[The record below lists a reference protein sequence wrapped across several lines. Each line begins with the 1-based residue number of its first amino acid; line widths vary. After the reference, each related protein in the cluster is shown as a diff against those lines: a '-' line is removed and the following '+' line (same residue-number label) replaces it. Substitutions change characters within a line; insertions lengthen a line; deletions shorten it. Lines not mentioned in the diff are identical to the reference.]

1 MPVSGVP
8 EDSPEV
14 FQRAVREIR
23 ALQLRPE
30 VLVEEVPAPRKLAP
44 WALALSADVVTRDD
58 EELASGRFV
67 LLHDPAGQDGWAGT
81 SRVVTLVRAELDPE
95 VATDPLLGRVGWA
108 WLEES
113 LAGRG
118 VTPDALS
125 GTVTRVVSESFGGM
139 AERPATVE
147 VEVRGSWTPAEDDV
161 ASSMQAWTD
170 LLCTAAGL
178 PPLPDG
184 VVSLPRRLT

>member
-23 ALQLRPE
+23 ALQLRAE
-30 VLVEEVPAPRKLAP
+30 VQLEEVPAPRKLAP
-44 WALALSADVVTRDD
+44 WALALSADVVSRDD

-67 LLHDPAGQDGWAGT
+67 LLHDPQGQDGWAGT
-81 SRVVTLVRAELDPE
+81 SRVVTLTRAELDHE

-118 VTPDALS
+118 VAPAGLS
-125 GTVTRVVSESFGGM
+125 GSVTRVVSESFGTM
-139 AERPATVE
+139 ADRPATVE
-147 VEVRGSWTPAEDDV
+147 VEVRGSWTPDEDDV
-161 ASSMQAWTD
+161 AASLQAWTD

-184 VVSLPRRLT
+184 VVPFPRRLP